1 MPGNVIIYPQAR
13 KLFLERRMPS
23 KDLSRVKAVLFD
35 LDNTLMDFMKM
46 KERAIENAV
55 DAMIDAGLTLS
66 RQKAVERINE
76 LYGKFG
82 IEYQKIFDEFL
93 KEELGRVDYKILAAG
108 VVAYRTIKE
117 GYVQPYPHVVGTV
130 IELIRRGFK
139 LALITD
145 APAFQAWTRLAG
157 MNLHQ
162 HFDFVITFEDTGVRK
177 PNELPFVAAMEKLK
191 LKPNELLMV
200 GDDPRRDIAGAKR
213 FGIPCV
219 LAKYGSFYQVD
230 ISRKEQI
237 ANFEITDIS
246 QLLDLLPSKA
256 PV

>member
-1 MPGNVIIYPQAR
+1 
-13 KLFLERRMPS
+13 
-23 KDLSRVKAVLFD
+23 
-35 LDNTLMDFMKM
+35 MDFMKM

-66 RQKAVERINE
+66 REKAVKRINE
-76 LYGKFG
+76 LYLKFG

-93 KEELGRVDYKILAAG
+93 KEELGGIDYKILAAG

-130 IELIRRGFK
+130 IELIRRGFR
-139 LALITD
+139 LGLISD

-162 HFDFVITFEDTGVRK
+162 HFDFVVTFEDTGVRK
-177 PNELPFVAAMEKLK
+177 PDELPFVAAMEKLR
-191 LKPNELLMV
+191 LGPYELLMV

-213 FGIPCV
+213 FNIPCV
-219 LAKYGSFYQVD
+219 LAKYGCLYQVD
-230 ISRKEQI
+230 TSRQEQI
-237 ANFEITDIS
+237 ADFEIVDIK
-246 QLLDLLPSKA
+246 QLLDLLPTKA
-256 PV
+256 AE